1 MNIENILTEL
11 KKISDTKEKIKLER
25 KLVKSI
31 ELLRLNRK
39 NKYFDTVNI
48 IKDFSNKNPKVL
60 SKYIKEF
67 LISETLLFNKSNFIL
82 FKSLSLKNSQT
93 DLYFEINK
101 LSKELND
108 ILRQPLENI
117 LTDGAMSK
125 ILSLN
130 QNIFLNIKK
139 IIKFNEPNLINIL
152 KDAKNEE
159 FSVDNPINLLL
170 NSLTKMIRPLNIYQ
184 KRTNNMILNLQ
195 TQELHQKEP
204 KFSGEI

>member
-1 MNIENILTEL
+1 MNIENTLTEL

-31 ELLRLNRK
+31 ELLRLNRN
-39 NKYFDTVNI
+39 NKYFDTVNA
-48 IKDFSNKNPKVL
+48 IKDFSKENPKVL

-82 FKSLSLKNSQT
+82 FKTLSLKNSQT

-159 FSVDNPINLLL
+159 FSADNPINLLL

-184 KRTNNMILNLQ
+184 KKTNNMILNLQ

>member
-31 ELLRLNRK
+31 ELLRLNRN
-39 NKYFDTVNI
+39 NKYFDTVNA
-48 IKDFSNKNPKVL
+48 IKDFSKENPKIL

-82 FKSLSLKNSQT
+82 FKTLSLKNSQT

-159 FSVDNPINLLL
+159 FSADNPINLLL

-184 KRTNNMILNLQ
+184 KKTNNMILNLQ

>member
-130 QNIFLNIKK
+130 QNIFLSIKK